1 MILQY
6 SWGLKPSEHCF
17 ANYGLCLQPIVH
29 SKLFHPKLL
38 EITLTLQF
46 DVVPFWIWGVDCLNR
61 LQCVQRSLE
70 IFLIMIVG
78 CQRTRGVPATL
89 EISYFPSKSQ
99 FTTNFCQSPYL
110 FIGTS
115 QAHQLANILPTLLYT
130 ETNSANWLIFDQEK
144 LRHSSWFYQHPP
156 TFGQM
161 NLKYIMARID
171 RICFGF
177 FCTNVLQL
185 VPILIMANTLFLWSC
200 FGQMVHI
207 STSDILSSFILLSL
221 A

>member
-1 MILQY
+1 MRCWLSLWIAMCSTELEDILD
-6 SWGLKPSEHCF
+6 
-17 ANYGLCLQPIVH
+17 N
-29 SKLFHPKLL
+29 
-38 EITLTLQF
+38 
-46 DVVPFWIWGVDCLNR
+46 DCR
-61 LQCVQRSLE
+61 
-70 IFLIMIVG
+70 MP
-78 CQRTRGVPATL
+78 RTRGVPATL

-144 LRHSSWFYQHPP
+144 LRPSSWFYQHPP

-171 RICFGF
+171 RICFGY
-177 FCTNVLQL
+177 FCTNVVQL
-185 VPILIMANTLFLWSC
+185 VPILIITQTLCSFGLAVSPLWSD
-200 FGQMVHI
+200 GPYLYIRHPI
-207 STSDILSSFILLSL
+207 LILSLILGLE
-221 A
+221 